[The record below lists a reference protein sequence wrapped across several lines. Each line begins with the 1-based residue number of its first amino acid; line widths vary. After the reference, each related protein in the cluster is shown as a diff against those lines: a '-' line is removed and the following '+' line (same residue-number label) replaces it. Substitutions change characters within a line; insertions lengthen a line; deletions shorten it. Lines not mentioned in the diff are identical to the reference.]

1 MPKIAQKTVLWV
13 PTDQNSRNFAEKV
26 RTLKVKVQKK
36 MMMRYDLTKK
46 TMTKTNTKDKD
57 NDKDKYI

>member
-13 PTDQNSRNFAEKV
+13 PTDQNSQHFAEKV
-26 RTLKVKVQKK
+26 RTLKVKVPKK

-46 TMTKTNTKDKD
+46 TMTMTNTKDKD
-57 NDKDKYI
+57 NDKNKYI